1 MSRPGS
7 PFELII
13 KIRGDRDFLKNI
25 SSFLSN
31 SSSQRVKINVRHSE
45 GLLSIDIKA
54 ADFNILLAVNNSIM
68 QSLKMIEEVNLY
80 G

>member
-1 MSRPGS
+1 MSRLGS
-7 PFELII
+7 PFELTI
-13 KIRGDRDFLKNI
+13 KIRGDEGFLKNI

-31 SSSQRVKINVRHSE
+31 SSSQRVKINVRHSNS
-45 GLLSIDIKA
+45 LLSIAIKA